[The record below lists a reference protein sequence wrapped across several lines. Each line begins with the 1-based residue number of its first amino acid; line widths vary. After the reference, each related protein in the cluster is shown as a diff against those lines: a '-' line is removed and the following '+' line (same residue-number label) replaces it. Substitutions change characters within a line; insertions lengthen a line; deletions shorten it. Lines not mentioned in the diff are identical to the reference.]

1 VDSPEPPQEKKANY
15 APEHTVEEKNTR
27 TILLQKA
34 QNFKTFIET
43 LESGTNSQAL
53 QATIDGESF
62 LYLQPVD
69 GNVYHFKVVSY
80 SQINQ
85 DNYFTLS
92 EAGVTHFQGG
102 QAGSTEFTSLDQ
114 YEREYY
120 LYSMITEIPFFKKYR
135 AWKSFVEWKKN
146 VSQSKIA
153 HCKRQLQE
161 DLFILHP
168 LLRQSMMQLREL
180 CYKVSVYKLFR
191 IDQKNTYTLEEFCRL
206 QEQQKVQVNHH
217 LRDFSE
223 EVSQLVQ
230 EACEAALRQFLAQ
243 NGFTADQGGEAYGN
257 SSNGGGSETQGNGY
271 DQMNAL
277 NGHGVANMESMDG
290 MVSSHL

>member
-1 VDSPEPPQEKKANY
+1 
-15 APEHTVEEKNTR
+15 
-27 TILLQKA
+27 LQKA

-43 LESGTNSQAL
+43 LESGMNSEAL

-85 DNYFTLS
+85 DDYFTLS
-92 EAGVTHFQGG
+92 EAGVTHFMGGQGG
-102 QAGSTEFTSLDQ
+102 SSTEFTSLDQ

-168 LLRQSMMQLREL
+168 LLRKSMMELREL

-191 IDQKNTYTLEEFCRL
+191 IDKENTYTLDEFCRL
-206 QEQQKVQVNHH
+206 QEQQKIQVHHH

-223 EVSQLVQ
+223 EVSELVQ
-230 EACEAALRQFLAQ
+230 VACEAALRQFLSD
-243 NGFTADQGGEAYGN
+243 NGFTADQQSGEAHGGE
-257 SSNGGGSETQGNGY
+257 GGSSTYGGEYAQT
-271 DQMNAL
+271 DAL
-277 NGHGVANMESMDG
+277 NGNGVANMESM
-290 MVSSHL
+290 VSNHL